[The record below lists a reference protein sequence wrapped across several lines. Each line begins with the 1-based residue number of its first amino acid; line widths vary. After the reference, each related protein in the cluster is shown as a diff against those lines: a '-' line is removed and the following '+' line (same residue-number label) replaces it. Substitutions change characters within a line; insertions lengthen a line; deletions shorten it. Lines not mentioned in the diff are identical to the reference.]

1 MNSDENSDDGD
12 GNDDDDENVDVASI
26 ADNDEHEAA
35 AGVHRPR
42 HRPFLFPQHP
52 QVHGGCH
59 NFSSSLGLEIRYYT
73 HKILKSLSKKRH
85 LANAGDAHPEQRD
98 QCGRSKSDKERPN
111 FHILVG

>member
-12 GNDDDDENVDVASI
+12 GDLDDDDGDKYVDVASI
-26 ADNDEHEAA
+26 ADDDEHEAA

-59 NFSSSLGLEIRYYT
+59 NFSSSLGLELRNYT
-73 HKILKSLSKKRH
+73 QNHGCRLTYFYQTRVRSLVM
-85 LANAGDAHPEQRD
+85 
-98 QCGRSKSDKERPN
+98 
-111 FHILVG
+111 LVSN

>member
-1 MNSDENSDDGD
+1 MTLLRNCVENSDDGG

-42 HRPFLFPQHP
+42 HRPFLFPEHP

-59 NFSSSLGLEIRYYT
+59 IYVQV
-73 HKILKSLSKKRH
+73 H
-85 LANAGDAHPEQRD
+85 
-98 QCGRSKSDKERPN
+98 
-111 FHILVG
+111 